1 MAEHEIYSYEAF
13 KRRTRDELRTT
24 DRATME
30 YLKKDNITEYFLKF
44 RRQKMNR
51 VNLDDNRILETQEIN
66 QDGLPAPA
74 GLTLLGE

>member
-1 MAEHEIYSYEAF
+1 
-13 KRRTRDELRTT
+13 
-24 DRATME
+24 ME